1 MCTLLWLSC
10 AAPVAEEVLPDHD
23 ERVARPG
30 PARDGDPLR
39 HAPVRVQVEPHGAI
53 VAGARVPAQV
63 EVVAAPEV
71 FVFVLCAA
79 GLWSNR
85 ILQQKFKCKLLL
97 ENLPSAYKSRAK
109 C

>member
-1 MCTLLWLSC
+1 MLNPVGPPSQYSRRRGGLHSR
-10 AAPVAEEVLPDHD
+10 AASAPEEVLSDHD

-39 HAPVRVQVEPHGAI
+39 HGPVRVEPHRAI
-53 VAGARVPAQV
+53 VAGAHVTPQA

-71 FVFVLCAA
+71 FVLVLCAE

-85 ILQQKFKCKLLL
+85 IL
-97 ENLPSAYKSRAK
+97 
-109 C
+109 